1 MTLRD
6 LTLEGLEQAI
16 NRLLDMDPAV
26 CGQLAALHGR
36 TVRIDLSGTGI
47 ALNFVVGHDG
57 HLQLLGRIE
66 DEPDATLAGSPFDLL
81 RAGDKSQGA
90 AQLFGG
96 QVRIEGDTR
105 VGQRFSQA
113 LADLDIDWEEQLSH
127 ITGDIPAHE
136 IGRALRTLLGDARRV
151 RQSAGDNLSEY
162 LTEEARL
169 LPHRF
174 EIEHFLE
181 DVDTLR
187 DDVDRLEARIM
198 LLEKPGKPG
207 GEA

>member
-1 MTLRD
+1 MTIRD

-16 NRLLDMDPAV
+16 NGLLDMDPAV

-57 HLQLLGRIE
+57 HLQLLGSLE
-66 DEPDATLAGSPFDLL
+66 GEPDATLVGSPFDLL
-81 RAGDKSQGA
+81 RASDKSQGA

-105 VGQRFSQA
+105 IGQRFSQA
-113 LADLDIDWEEQLSH
+113 LADLDIDWEEQLSRV
-127 ITGDIPAHE
+127 TGDIPAHE
-136 IGRALRTLLGDARRV
+136 IGRALRALLREGRRV
-151 RQSAGDNLSEY
+151 RRSAGDNLSEY

-174 EIEHFLE
+174 EVEDFLE

-187 DDVDRLEARIM
+187 DDVDRLEARIA
-198 LLEKPGKPG
+198 LLEKSGKAG
-207 GEA
+207 KDA